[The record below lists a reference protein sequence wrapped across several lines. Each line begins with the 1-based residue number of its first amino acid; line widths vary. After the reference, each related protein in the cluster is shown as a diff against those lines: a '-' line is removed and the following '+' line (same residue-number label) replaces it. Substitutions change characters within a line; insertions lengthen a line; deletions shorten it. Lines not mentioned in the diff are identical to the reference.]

1 MWQTVETW
9 IDRLDRK
16 IGRKIWDLTFDLMF
30 AVVLAATATKMVQ
43 VICDWL

>member
-1 MWQTVETW
+1 MWQAVETW

-16 IGRKIWDLTFDLMF
+16 IGNVTFDLML
-30 AVVLAATATKMVQ
+30 AVLLAATATKMVQ